1 MNQTQPTVAV
11 IGTGFSGLCAAIQ
24 VKKQLGI
31 KAQLYEISADVGGT
45 WHDNTYPGCA
55 CDIPS
60 PLYSFSFE
68 LNPDWSHHYSP
79 QSEIYKYLRKV
90 ARKHGIYEQTKFR
103 TEVVCIQWIQEKQ
116 MWKVES
122 RRSADVNLPQP
133 IVAEYFNYV
142 FAGLGPLR
150 IPNIPPQFK
159 GFTGKVVHTA
169 LWDSSIDLSEKNVA
183 VVGSGASAIQAIP
196 ELRKVAKHLTS
207 YQRTPAWIAP
217 RDQFAY
223 SGITKFLLQHVPFL
237 MRIFRNAIF
246 FQHELYYAGFGFH
259 GTLISR
265 AVHRIFEKL
274 TAFRLKRA
282 GRADLIPVLTP
293 TFPPGCKRIA
303 KSENYLEALAKPN
316 VTVVPR
322 AVKEAQGDILTDIK
336 GNTQQ
341 VDVLVLATGF
351 NVEGFL
357 GNLEI
362 YGRDNLSLRDRWE
375 KHYPDTY
382 KGATIHGFPNFFLL
396 LGAGVGLGHNSV
408 VTIIECQVQYAIR
421 CMKHAIKK
429 NLAALEPKLAAQDA
443 YTAKLKRQFTGTVW
457 KSGCSSWYLNKDG
470 DVYGLWPN
478 TVTNFWLQTLNPGF
492 KNFIEHKRN

>member
-1 MNQTQPTVAV
+1 MPQPTVAV

-31 KAQLYEISADVGGT
+31 KAQVYELSADVGGT

-79 QSEIYKYLRKV
+79 QGEIYQYLRSV
-90 ARKHGIYEQTKFR
+90 ARKYKIYEQTKFN
-103 TEVVCIQWIQEKQ
+103 TEVIRIDWMHEKQ
-116 MWKVES
+116 VWKVDS
-122 RRSADVNLPQP
+122 RSTDTTQPQP
-133 IVAEYFNYV
+133 IATEYYDYV

-150 IPNIPPQFK
+150 VPNIPPQFK
-159 GFTGKVVHTA
+159 GFTGEIVHTA
-169 LWDSSIDLSEKNVA
+169 LWDASIDFKDKTVA

-196 ELRKVAKHLTS
+196 ELRRVAKHLVS

-223 SGITKFLLQHVPFL
+223 PRVTKFLLRHIPFL
-237 MRIFRNAIF
+237 MRIFRNTIF
-246 FQHELYYAGFGFH
+246 FQHELYYSGFGFH
-259 GTLISR
+259 GTFIGRLVQR
-265 AVHRIFEKL
+265 LFEKL

-282 GRADLIPVLTP
+282 GRPDLIPVLTP
-293 TFPPGCKRIA
+293 SFPPGCKRIA

-322 AVKEAQGDILTDIK
+322 AVKDAQGNVLIDSE
-336 GNTQQ
+336 GNAQQ
-341 VDVLVLATGF
+341 ADVLVLATGF
-351 NVEGFL
+351 DVQGFL

-362 YGRDNLSLRDRWE
+362 NGRDNTSLRDKWE
-375 KHYPDTY
+375 NNYPDTY
-382 KGATIHGFPNFFLL
+382 KAATIHGFPNFFLL

-408 VTIIECQVQYAIR
+408 VTVIECQVQYAIR
-421 CMKHAIKK
+421 CMKHALK
-429 NLAALEPKLAAQDA
+429 NNIAAMEPKLAAQNA
-443 YTAKLKRQFTGTVW
+443 YTANLKRKFKGTVW

-470 DVYGLWPN
+470 DVYGLWPS
-478 TVTNFWLQTLNPGF
+478 TVTMFWWKTLNPGYR
-492 KNFIEHKRN
+492 NFIEYKRH